1 VAKPLPSAKPITTKP
16 VAPPKPEPEIID
28 LEEMPADGLTP
39 LGGGLTPLGLAPA
52 PSGLTPLGP
61 AAPATSGLI
70 PLGPAPAA
78 PASSDP
84 FAGLTPLSSYPAVTP
99 PAANPLGLPAAA
111 LSASANPYASP
122 SMGAAY
128 GQPAYQPRTVSD
140 SHRRGLPWERDPSM
154 DAFTETMSLVL
165 GSPQEAF
172 SNMRR
177 TGGLG
182 NPIGFLIIG
191 TVIGQIANTIYYGII
206 GGFIRAAAAEAP
218 LQVEALILAGAIQLV
233 GGVIMALIFAPVGTL
248 IGAGIHH
255 LLLMMV
261 GGANAG
267 YEATFRCLCFVSG
280 STSILFAIP
289 CVGPLLYPFFVIIIM
304 IHAFANAHETSGGK
318 AAFAVLGALVG
329 GVVCG
334 CGCGI
339 MVVLPAVMSA
349 MNQLP

>member
-1 VAKPLPSAKPITTKP
+1 MAKPLPSAKPIAPKP
-16 VAPPKPEPEIID
+16 VTPPKPEPEIID

-39 LGGGLTPLGLAPA
+39 LGSGLTPLSSGLTPLGGGLTPLGPAPA

-61 AAPATSGLI
+61 APT
-70 PLGPAPAA
+70 GPA
-78 PASSDP
+78 STDP

-99 PAANPLGLPAAA
+99 PAANPLGLPASA
-111 LSASANPYASP
+111 LAASANPYASP
-122 SMGAAY
+122 AMASAY

-206 GGFIRAAAAEAP
+206 GGFIRAAASEAP

-233 GGVIMALIFAPVGTL
+233 GGVVMALIFAPIGTL

-280 STSILFAIP
+280 SSSILFAIP

-318 AAFAVLGALVG
+318 AAFSVLGVLFA

-339 MVVLPAVMSA
+339 MLIPAFVSA